1 MYTTRLQ
8 FSFLLMVAIGAA
20 HELAADHRT
29 SVPDFPKAKA
39 ARENGDDL
47 MLHTLNGCQAA
58 SAYIDGALTTLYVG
72 SNENVYVNSDAG
84 DPDAAIE
91 KMTRLIHRYILTTV
105 NQPTAA

>member
-8 FSFLLMVAIGAA
+8 FSYLIMTAIGAA
-20 HELAADHRT
+20 HELAADHR
-29 SVPDFPKAKA
+29 SEVPTFPEAKA
-39 ARENGDDL
+39 ARENGEDL

-91 KMTRLIHRYILTTV
+91 KLTRLIGKYIRDETNRV
-105 NQPTAA
+105 AA